1 MIRNI
6 LIIGF
11 ALLASVLRAEV
22 SDGIAQKVVLSRS
35 GDFMLIE
42 MDIDLAQVDVQSDEA
57 VLFTPRLV
65 KGNDEKILPEVGV
78 YGRRRYIQ
86 YERNGLLP
94 VSGSESLAIK
104 EKDKPAIHHYRTV
117 VDYEPWMDGAELR
130 LACETFGCCQEVLW
144 SGDTRLASYDEPKYV
159 PQYVYVQPQAEVV
172 KSRSLSGSAFID
184 YPVSRTVIDPD
195 YRNNGAELAKIKATI
210 DSVRNDAD
218 IRITALSIKG
228 FASPEGSYQNN
239 ARLARERTESL
250 KDYVAGLYHFDDAII
265 STSSEAEDWAGLRK
279 YVAQSSLP
287 HRQEILDL
295 IDGDREPDNK
305 EYKIKRE
312 YPEDY
317 AVLLRDCYPALRHS
331 DYKVEYVIRSF
342 TSADEIR
349 PLVHAQPQKLSLQE
363 FYLASQG
370 MEPGSNEFNEVFETA
385 VRIYPDDE
393 TANLNAA
400 NTAMSKGNLTA
411 ASAYLSKAGS
421 SAQAAYA
428 RGIYAML
435 TQNYAEAQRLFEE
448 AQRGGIAEAGEALQM
463 AKRMSK

>member
-1 MIRNI
+1 M
-6 LIIGF
+6 
-11 ALLASVLRAEV
+11 
-22 SDGIAQKVVLSRS
+22 
-35 GDFMLIE
+35 
-42 MDIDLAQVDVQSDEA
+42 
-57 VLFTPRLV
+57 
-65 KGNDEKILPEVGV
+65 
-78 YGRRRYIQ
+78 
-86 YERNGLLP
+86 
-94 VSGSESLAIK
+94 
-104 EKDKPAIHHYRTV
+104 
-117 VDYEPWMDGAELR
+117 
-130 LACETFGCCQEVLW
+130 
-144 SGDTRLASYDEPKYV
+144 
-159 PQYVYVQPQAEVV
+159 QPQAEVV

-349 PLVHAQPQKLSLQE
+349 PLVHTQPQKLSLQE

-385 VRIYPDDE
+385 VRIYPHDE